1 MDNELRNLT
10 YIVFLS
16 PFVTRVES
24 SAVWHKYKFQNN
36 IFFFGYFKWS
46 FFGRTVL
53 SSLKAS

>member
-24 SAVWHKYKFQNN
+24 SAVWHEYKFQNN
-36 IFFFGYFKWS
+36 ILFFWVFQVV
-46 FFGRTVL
+46 FFWPYCTVEFE
-53 SSLKAS
+53 S